1 MRDLDRVR
9 DKIEIRLEPRQ
20 VVLLGILTTAFS
32 GGLFAAGYVVGTRFS
47 SPSREVPDLAAIDA
61 ASRASRAEPRAAGTP
76 VALGDV
82 EFLFPSVLDA
92 AGRGQRSAA
101 PAPAASP
108 PSAAPAPPPSVA
120 AVPVRLPALAVE
132 APASEAAPPRVE
144 IKSLPEPVAAAAPES
159 VAAAPA
165 EPAKAATPDEVEKAP
180 PPPPDEVEKA
190 SAAAAREE
198 DAPAPTLAAEPAA
211 SPRAEPPK
219 PSAPQYTLQVKAVQD
234 KAEADAF
241 MAELRKVGFE
251 PQMILADLPG
261 KGRWYRIRVGRF
273 ADMDVAREFQRK
285 YKLKSGQPDAG
296 FVTDL

>member
-1 MRDLDRVR
+1 VRDLDRVR

-61 ASRASRAEPRAAGTP
+61 ASRASRTEPKAAGAP

-82 EFLFPSVLDA
+82 EFMFPAVLDA
-92 AGRGQRSAA
+92 AGRGQR
-101 PAPAASP
+101 PAV
-108 PSAAPAPPPSVA
+108 AAPAPPPKSEAPPPPSVA
-120 AVPVRLPALAVE
+120 EAPPPVRLPALEV
-132 APASEAAPPRVE
+132 AAPPSEAPPPKIE
-144 IKSLPEPVAAAAPES
+144 IKALPAPAKAAAPEPHEPPPGEAEKQT
-159 VAAAPA
+159 AAA
-165 EPAKAATPDEVEKAP
+165 KP

-190 SAAAAREE
+190 TAAAAAEE
-198 DAPAPTLAAEPAA
+198 DAPAPKA
-211 SPRAEPPK
+211 AEPPK
-219 PSAPQYTLQVKAVQD
+219 PAAPQYTLQVKAVQD

-241 MAELRKVGFE
+241 MAELRRAGFE

-273 ADMDVAREFQRK
+273 ADMDEAREFQRK
-285 YKLKSGQPDAG
+285 YKLKSRQPDAG